1 MEVRI
6 IGQMD
11 NTIDHTFESAN
22 RVYDKNGLCPTIPTC
37 AGGNIQPKILEG
49 EENMSERQNGIK
61 AKKLPNGNIRFYQ
74 DDEKKSAISE
84 LQVQSGADVAQT
96 ITTANVPKIY
106 EEKQIVAMRGRG
118 EHNEQRLEP
127 NTQGVVNA
135 LTTVQ
140 KDNLVMEKKINKVG
154 QLSNEGSQCGT
165 VVSDEGLSPTLSAGT
180 HGYCTK
186 YRIRKLTEK
195 ECFRLMGFKDSDFE
209 KARAVNSATQ
219 IYKQAGNSIVKQ
231 VLMAIFLQMNIQGLK
246 PWNDRNEDEIR
257 ELIK

>member
-1 MEVRI
+1 
-6 IGQMD
+6 MD
-11 NTIDHTFESAN
+11 GIRVKEIANLNLTFESQG
-22 RVYDKNGLCPTIPTC
+22 RIYYKNGLIPTLRTFQ
-37 AGGNIQPKILEG
+37 GGGLQPKVIIEDFYANRERG
-49 EENMSERQNGIK
+49 EEENPPHVELGEEGI
-61 AKKLPNGNIRFYQ
+61 
-74 DDEKKSAISE
+74 
-84 LQVQSGADVAQT
+84 
-96 ITTANVPKIY
+96 
-106 EEKQIVAMRGRG
+106 
-118 EHNEQRLEP
+118 
-127 NTQGVVNA
+127 VNS

-154 QLSNEGSQCGT
+154 QISNENSQCGT

-180 HGYCTK
+180 HGYANTHVCK
-186 YRIRKLTEK
+186 EYRIKKLTEK